1 MSASQGRCYVTLGS
15 PENWHYAISEISK
28 ENELTPKYPDECNP
42 QCLMVLGEKKKN
54 GKILWA
60 FPNAKD
66 YKELE
71 DNIKTYNEIYILAVS
86 TARFGDTTPEED
98 KKNAE
103 VYLSKIVALGKVT
116 KDDLVGECSCQYWPN
131 KDNNWNYKF
140 FIEILAYLDP
150 QNGREGFIL
159 KGFQPGSLKEI
170 DCRLLF
176 NILDLAI
183 KSGIYKVPR
192 CRGEDDV
199 ELFRK
204 TIDELKGQFPA
215 VAKVVEKV
223 GAALYAGN
231 VLLVGPPGVG
241 KTTLAVEFAKR
252 LTGGDYILATANA
265 LWFRRDVIGG
275 ETLREGSVVW
285 KSGLLIKAYNR
296 AAGNCGRPLLLIIDE
311 INRADAD
318 KAFGEFFSIFR
329 SPSPED
335 WEIPKSLVEEIEGY
349 GDKADEEARAFLRNY
364 REMGNAPLKRIRVLA
379 TMNTRDVRNLFLLGE
394 ALLRRF
400 TIVKFDV
407 GGNVFQTDDKDLY
420 SAYQNMNRGGDIPP
434 SALIHAERLK
444 DAYKALG
451 LAEPRAEELI
461 EMSSGGFALRRRRKS

>member
-1 MSASQGRCYVTLGS
+1 MCFIIRGTAT
-15 PENWHYAISEISK
+15 NWHFALSQIAG
-28 ENELTPKYPDECNP
+28 ELKPRYPDQCDP
-42 QCLMVLGEKKKN
+42 QCLEALKAKKRD

-60 FPNAKD
+60 FAQYEHFEKL
-66 YKELE
+66 KEAVE
-71 DNIKTYNEIYILAVS
+71 KMGEVYVLAVPTS
-86 TARFGDTTPEED
+86 SGSPEW
-98 KKNAE
+98 
-103 VYLSKIVALGKVT
+103 YHSKVVAIGRVSKE
-116 KDDLVGECSCQYWPN
+116 DLVDWCQCEYWP
-131 KDNNWNYKF
+131 DRRREGWNYKF
-140 FIEILAYLDP
+140 FIDVLAYLE
-150 QNGREGFIL
+150 GGEGFLL
-159 KGFQPGSLKEI
+159 KIEAPGSLHEV
-170 DCRLLF
+170 DCR
-176 NILDLAI
+176 IVEAVLDLARR
-183 KSGIYKVPR
+183 SGNYVVPR
-192 CRGEDDV
+192 CKGGIEVAPFKVAVEQLRG
-199 ELFRK
+199 LYP
-204 TIDELKGQFPA
+204 G
-215 VAKVVEKV
+215 VAEKV

-252 LTGGDYILATANA
+252 LTGSDYILATANA

-275 ETLREGSVVW
+275 ETIREGSVVW

-349 GDKADEEARAFLRNY
+349 GEKADEEARAFLRNY
-364 REMGNAPLKRIRVLA
+364 REMGDAPLKRIRVLA

-407 GGNVFQTDDKDLY
+407 SENVFQTDKDLY

-434 SALIHAERLK
+434 SALIHAERLRR
-444 DAYKALG
+444 AYQALG